1 VTKRILFVVLY
12 CCAFGAAAANSPEKW
27 LVGMQNAATQLNYE
41 GVFVYL
47 HGNQLDAMQVAH
59 AVVDGTP
66 RERLY
71 SLNGEAREIIR
82 DAEQVWCYLPD
93 RKMGVREYRKV
104 GDVDFPSILPDSLGQ
119 LDAGYRL
126 ESGRRDRIAERTAQ
140 QVIIK
145 PRDEFRYGYRL
156 WADVDTG
163 LLLKADLLGSDGE
176 PIEQYMFTQIS
187 IGKPIS
193 AERFRSRTP
202 KESLKWHS
210 DGDRPLTAP
219 AGDATWTVATLP
231 PGYMQTSSMTR
242 FLPMKKIPVEH
253 LVYSDGMSTVS
264 VFIEKQA
271 DDADAMEGLSRMGAV
286 HAYGRVI
293 DGYQVTVVG
302 EVPAAT
308 VERMGKSL
316 EKRKPQK

>member
-1 VTKRILFVVLY
+1 
-12 CCAFGAAAANSPEKW
+12 
-27 LVGMQNAATQLNYE
+27 MQEAATRLNYE

-47 HGNQLDAMQVAH
+47 HGNQLDAMQVVH
-59 AVVDGTP
+59 ALVDGTP

-93 RKMGVREYRKV
+93 RKMGVREYRK
-104 GDVDFPSILPDSLGQ
+104 GSEVDFPSILPDSLGQ
-119 LDAGYRL
+119 LTHGYEL
-126 ESGRRDRIAERTAQ
+126 ESGRRDRIAERVAQ

-156 WADVDTG
+156 WADVETG
-163 LLLKADLLGSDGE
+163 LLLKADLLDSDDV
-176 PIEQYMFTQIS
+176 PIEQYMFTQVS
-187 IGKPIS
+187 IGSPIA
-193 AERFRSRTP
+193 AERLRSRTP
-202 KESLKWHS
+202 KETLKWHS
-210 DGDRPLTAP
+210 DGDRPLVES
-219 AGDATWTVATLP
+219 AGEASWAVADAP
-231 PGYMQTSSMTR
+231 PGYRQTSSLTR
-242 FLPMKKIPVEH
+242 LLPMKKVPVEH

-264 VFIEKQA
+264 IFIEKKGG
-271 DDADAMEGLSRMGAV
+271 DSDTMEGLSRMGAV

-308 VERMGKSL
+308 VEKMGMSL
-316 EKRKPQK
+316 VRKDSRK